1 MNAATVEATRAERSA
16 DTVSA
21 LERGIAVLRCFTE
34 DRRVL
39 GPTELSRLTGVPR
52 PTVTRLASTLVG
64 RGRRRGARGGAAGK
78 ERAGGV

>member
-64 RGRRRGARGGAAGK
+64 LLWLTAARGARPHK
-78 ERAGGV
+78 